1 MSDLNFYDLTY
12 DGPVVQAILDTA
24 QELRQNGYIFK
35 GVGTPSTVPGTPTQR
50 VWYLCGPGTYA
61 NFGSSVTVPEGS
73 VMVASY
79 ASSTWTKTVVE
90 VTGGGVSFASGET
103 VGDVSLFDELSG
115 LEGKTSAEKAAMIP
129 DGNVMEELEGEI
141 AVAVSNDGVND
152 LSLSDENDNHIAE
165 FYGGDIRTRNFDS
178 AALPSI
184 GESFVDF
191 EICDENGNAIL
202 RVVDGGVITKNGANK
217 PYQRRIPFEVE
228 VDATNFLL
236 NDFTAEGVDT
246 CETQTI
252 YTDNA
257 VLYLPSAYKQTGT
270 PTKVIVYCKHGSM
283 QITQASDVILTGSD
297 GKIFRYMLACGYAI
311 LAADGLP
318 DGWATDLGLC
328 ERVVGNYVAVQ
339 STIKA
344 WEWATANYNLD
355 KTTAFIFG
363 WSQGGHYAQNVI
375 DNSNIPFAAAA
386 EMSPV
391 CSMRYHQWDLS
402 ATVTVGGVTFD
413 KGARLNVARIF
424 GYPSF
429 TTNAQLNAMSYDPT
443 KDYGYDPWTRNVED
457 EYTGFVQNGDLWEFP
472 SGTTVNDITMK
483 KHLRCPLKLW
493 CAENDAVLGVD
504 VMTAFIKAVKNAG
517 QVADLQLY
525 TTGGHDIPSV
535 QTSIGTFTENG
546 ESVALYPIAKDV
558 AIWFARFGGYDL
570 V

>member
-1 MSDLNFYDLTY
+1 MAKT
-12 DGPVVQAILDTA
+12 IA
-24 QELRQNGYIFK
+24 QLRTEAQTIKN
-35 GVGTPSTVPGTPTQR
+35 
-50 VWYLCGPGTYA
+50 
-61 NFGSSVTVPEGS
+61 E
-73 VMVASY
+73 
-79 ASSTWTKTVVE
+79 TVVGANTAMR
-90 VTGGGVSFASGET
+90 VGGFCDDIV
-103 VGDVSLFDELSG
+103 DY
-115 LEGKTSAEKAAMIP
+115 LEDNPS
-129 DGNVMEELEGEI
+129 
-141 AVAVSNDGVND
+141 AVAVANDGVND

-165 FYGGDIRTRNFDS
+165 FYDGDIRTRDFDS
-178 AALPSI
+178 ATIPSI

-191 EICDENGNAIL
+191 EICDDNGNAIL
-202 RVVDGGVITKNGANK
+202 RVVEGGVITKNGANK

-236 NDFTAEGVDT
+236 NDFTAEDVNT

-257 VLYLPSAYKQTGT
+257 VLYLPSSYTQTGT
-270 PTKVIVYCKHGSM
+270 PTKVIVYCKHGAM

-344 WEWATANYNLD
+344 WDYATANYNLD

-391 CSMRYHQWDLS
+391 CSMRYHQWDLAAS
-402 ATVTVGGVTFD
+402 ATVGGVTFD
-413 KGARLNVARIF
+413 KGARFNVARIF

-483 KHLRCPLKLW
+483 KHLRCPLKIW
-493 CAENDAVLGVD
+493 CANNDNVLGVD
-504 VMTAFIKAVKNAG
+504 VMKAFIKAVKNAG

-558 AIWFARFGGYDL
+558 AIWLARFGGYDL